1 MDAPLRRIELVNYD
15 IVAMKVD
22 AIVNAANAEL
32 RGGGGVDG
40 AIHRGAG
47 PKLAED
53 CRKLGGCPTGEARL
67 TQGHRLSATHV
78 IHAVGPVYRDGAH
91 GEPALLRSCY
101 EHALN
106 IAAREKFRTIAFPAI
121 SCGAYGYPLAP
132 AADIAVAAVLGFLEH
147 NAFPERVFFCCR
159 EPEVYMAYER
169 RIEQADLK

>member
-22 AIVNAANAEL
+22 AIVNAANSML
-32 RGGGGVDG
+32 RCGGGVDG

-47 PKLAED
+47 PKLAEE
-53 CRKLGGCPTGEARL
+53 CLAIGGCPTGEARL
-67 TQGHRLSATHV
+67 TRGHQLAAGHV

-101 EHALN
+101 EHALT
-106 IAAREKFRTIAFPAI
+106 IAAREKFRAIAFPAI
-121 SCGAYGYPLAP
+121 SCGAYGYPLSP
-132 AADIAVAAVLGFLEH
+132 AADIAVATVLGFLEH

-159 EPEVYMAYER
+159 EADVYQAYER
-169 RIEQADLK
+169 RIEQADLT